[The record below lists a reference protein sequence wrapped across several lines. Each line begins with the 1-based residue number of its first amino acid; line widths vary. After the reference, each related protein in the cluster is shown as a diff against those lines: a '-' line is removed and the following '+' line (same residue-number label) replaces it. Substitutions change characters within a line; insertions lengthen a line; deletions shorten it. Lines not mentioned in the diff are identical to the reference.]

1 MTLHS
6 KPLQTCIIKSV
17 FFKEK
22 SHPPTGHKI
31 VSSFESWKLG
41 PSFTL
46 CVSKCRQKWSNV
58 ILLVFKQKWMLEIS
72 ASAIPVSQTKVIL
85 L

>member
-1 MTLHS
+1 MMLHS
-6 KPLQTCIIKSV
+6 KTLQTCITNSV